1 MNNKKYWLLLI
12 IIVAFLSY
20 YLANNYFNTFKTNK
34 IINEISNEDLNK
46 DNSNLIGWLTVK
58 NTNINYPVVQSDDN
72 KYYLNHDLNNNQNK
86 AGWIFQ
92 DYRSNKELT
101 TKNTIIYG
109 HARISDGT
117 MFGSLYNILNK
128 SWYTNQDNHIIT
140 YKIKSKTN
148 YYQVFSTYII
158 PKETYYL
165 KTAFNNDNAYLNYLN
180 EIKSRSYYNYNVELY
195 STDFILT
202 LTTCY
207 QNNQRLVLHA
217 KLL

>member
-1 MNNKKYWLLLI
+1 MNNKIWRLFLLMIVIFLFKYILNNI
-12 IIVAFLSY
+12 IEL
-20 YLANNYFNTFKTNK
+20 NNINK
-34 IINEISNEDLNK
+34 IINEASIQDIRNDASNI
-46 DNSNLIGWLTVK
+46 IGWLSVN
-58 NTNINYPVVQSDDN
+58 NTNINYPVVQSDNN
-72 KYYLNHDLNNNQNK
+72 KYYLNHDLHGNLSNS
-86 AGWIFQ
+86 GWIFQ
-92 DYRSNKELT
+92 DYRSNKDLT

-117 MFGSLYNILNK
+117 MFGSLYNILK
-128 SWYTNQDNHIIT
+128 ESWYLNKDNQIII
-140 YKIKSKTN
+140 YKLKDKIN

-165 KTAFNNDNAYLNYLN
+165 KTIFNNDNTYIEYLNK
-180 EIKSRSYYNYNVELY
+180 IKSRSYYNYNVNLSSE
-195 STDFILT
+195 DFILT